1 VSAPATVAA
10 EIFDKWLERFA
21 DDLRDGAAERVAA
34 HFRDDGYLRDI
45 LALTW
50 DYRTFAGPAEIQAGF
65 EAVPPPRWPRELRC
79 PPERMAPRILR
90 RSGRTILEAYFDFDT
105 AAGRGTAFVRLQLDQ
120 PGGDADDADG
130 EDPRVWMMLTT
141 LQEIRGFEER
151 IGHRRPDGTEFSY
164 QFGGDNWLATRRKRA
179 QFADRDPEVLIVGAG
194 QAGLALGARLGQIGV
209 DALIVEANE
218 RVGNNWRN
226 RYESLAL
233 HNETWSNHLP
243 YLPFP
248 DSWPTFLPK
257 DKLAGW
263 LESYAEAM
271 ELNVWTSTRL
281 TGAGYD
287 SSRKAWQARLRTAD
301 GTERT
306 ITAKHLVM
314 ATGSVAGA
322 PVVPKLPGLADFAGE
337 VMHSSQFTSGRAY
350 AGKRAIVVGTG
361 NSGHD
366 VAQDLHGNGAAAVTV
381 VQRGSTCVVSL
392 VPSGTMVYAL
402 YQEGP
407 ADDIDLITAAI
418 PYPVIHSSYQWLTRK
433 TCELDRELLDGL
445 RTVGFEVDMG
455 GDDTGFHMKYLRTGG
470 GYYINVGCSDLIARG
485 QIGLLHARDLDTF
498 VAGGARKR
506 DGTVVPADL
515 VVLATGFETQIATI
529 RRLLGGEV
537 ADKIGGVWG
546 FDDQGFMRNMWKRT
560 AQEHLWIMGGGLAEC
575 RLYSRFLALQIK
587 ADLEGLYQGELQR
600 GRGHPL
606 PVDALADQLD
616 RPLQLA
622 HRQGRDPFAGREAR
636 RHGTEDRVPPG
647 EMEGPCPC

>member
-1 VSAPATVAA
+1 MSAPAAVAAA
-10 EIFDKWLERFA
+10 EIFEKWLERFA
-21 DDLRDGAAERVAA
+21 DDLRSGVARRVAS

-50 DYRTFAGPAEIQAGF
+50 DYRTFAGPAEIQDGIESASP
-65 EAVPPPRWPRELRC
+65 AMWPRNLRC
-79 PPERMAPRILR
+79 SPERIAPRVLR
-90 RSGRTILEAYFDFDT
+90 RSGRTVLEAYFDFDT
-105 AAGRGTAFVRLQLDQ
+105 AVGRGSAFVRLQLDQ
-120 PGGDADDADG
+120 PDDGDAD
-130 EDPRVWMMLTT
+130 DPRVWMMLTT

-151 IGHRRPDGTEFSY
+151 IGDRRPEGTEFSY
-164 QFGGDNWLATRRKRA
+164 KFGGDNWLDTRRKRA
-179 QFADRDPEVLIVGAG
+179 TFADRDPEVLIIGAG
-194 QAGLALGARLGQIGV
+194 QAGLALGARLGQVGV
-209 DALIVEANE
+209 DTLIVEANG
-218 RVGNNWRN
+218 RVGDNWRN

-248 DSWPTFLPK
+248 ESWPTFLPK

-263 LESYAEAM
+263 LEGYAEFM

-281 TGAGYD
+281 IGADYD
-287 SSRKAWQARLRTAD
+287 PRGKAWRARLRAAD
-301 GTERT
+301 GAERT
-306 ITAKHLVM
+306 ITATHLVM

-337 VMHSSQFTSGRAY
+337 VMHSSAFTSGRGY
-350 AGKRAIVVGTG
+350 AGKRAIVIGTG

-366 VAQDLHGNGAAAVTV
+366 VAQDLYGNGAAEVTI

-418 PYPVIHSSYQWLTRK
+418 PYPVIHNTYQWLTRR
-433 TCELDRELLDGL
+433 TCELDKELLDGL
-445 RTVGFEVDMG
+445 RAVGFEVDMG
-455 GDDTGFHMKYLRTGG
+455 DDDTGFHMKYLRTGG

-485 QIGLLHARDLDTF
+485 EIGLLHARDFDTF
-498 VAGGARKR
+498 VADGARKK
-506 DGTVVPADL
+506 DGTIVPADL

-529 RRLLGGEV
+529 RRLLGQEI
-537 ADKIGGVWG
+537 ADKIGGLWG

-560 AQEHLWIMGGGLAEC
+560 AQENLWIMGGGLAEC

-587 ADLEGLYQGELQR
+587 ADLEGL
-600 GRGHPL
+600 L
-606 PVDALADQLD
+606 PCDADLT
-616 RPLQLA
+616 RS
-622 HRQGRDPFAGREAR
+622 
-636 RHGTEDRVPPG
+636 
-647 EMEGPCPC
+647 

>member
-1 VSAPATVAA
+1 MSAPATVAA
-10 EIFDKWLERFA
+10 EIFDKWLERFSV
-21 DDLRDGAAERVAA
+21 DVDSGVPERVAA

-50 DYRTFAGPAEIQAGF
+50 DYRTFAGPAEIADGIGSVPAGM
-65 EAVPPPRWPRELRC
+65 WPRDLRC
-79 PPERMAPRILR
+79 PPERMAPRLLR

-105 AAGRGTAFVRLQLDQ
+105 AVGRGSAFVRLQVDLPIDDVVDA
-120 PGGDADDADG
+120 GGVDA
-130 EDPRVWMMLTT
+130 RVWMMLTT

-151 IGHRRPDGTEFSY
+151 IGDRRPDGTEFSY
-164 QFGGDNWLATRRKRA
+164 KFGGDNWLDTRRVRA
-179 QFADRDPEVLIVGAG
+179 RFADRDPEVLVVGAG

-209 DALIVEANE
+209 DALLVEANE
-218 RVGNNWRN
+218 RVGDNWRT

-248 DSWPTFLPK
+248 DTWPTFLPK

-263 LESYAEAM
+263 LEAYAEFM

-281 TGAGYD
+281 VGADYD
-287 SSRKAWQARLRTAD
+287 PGAKTWHARLRTAD
-301 GTERT
+301 GSERT
-306 ITAKHLVM
+306 ITVPHLVM

-322 PVVPKLPGLADFAGE
+322 PVRPKLPGLADFAGE
-337 VMHSSQFTSGRAY
+337 VMHSSEFVSGRAY

-366 VAQDLHGNGAAAVTV
+366 VAQDLHGNGAAVTI

-418 PYPVIHSSYQWLTRK
+418 PYPVIRNSYQWLTKK
-433 TCELDRELLDGL
+433 TCELDQELLDGL
-445 RTVGFEVDMG
+445 RAVGFEVDMG
-455 GDDTGFHMKYLRTGG
+455 EDDTGFHMKYLRTGG
-470 GYYINVGCSDLIARG
+470 GYYINVGCSELLASG
-485 QIGLLHARDLDTF
+485 QIGLLHARDLDAF
-498 VAGGARKR
+498 VPTGARKT
-506 DGTVVPADL
+506 DGGVIPADL
-515 VVLATGFETQIATI
+515 IVLATGFETQIATI
-529 RRLLGGEV
+529 RRLLGEDV
-537 ADKIGGVWG
+537 ADKIGGLWG

-560 AQEHLWIMGGGLAEC
+560 PQEHLWIMGGGLAEC

-587 ADLEGLYQGELQR
+587 AELAAL
-600 GRGHPL
+600 L
-606 PVDALADQLD
+606 PADA
-616 RPLQLA
+616 
-622 HRQGRDPFAGREAR
+622 G
-636 RHGTEDRVPPG
+636 
-647 EMEGPCPC
+647 

>member
-10 EIFDKWLERFA
+10 EVFDKWLQRFA
-21 DDLRDGAAERVAA
+21 DDLGSGDVGRVVS

-50 DYRTFAGPAEIQAGF
+50 DFTTFAGPAEIRQGMESVA
-65 EAVPPPRWPRELRC
+65 PRMWPHDLRC
-79 PPERMAPRILR
+79 PSDRMAPRILR
-90 RSGRTILEAYFDFDT
+90 RSGRTVLEAYFDFDT
-105 AAGRGTAFVRLQLDQ
+105 AIGRGSAFVRLQLDRAEE
-120 PGGDADDADG
+120 GGDADF

-151 IGHRRPDGTEFSY
+151 IGDRRPDGTEFSY
-164 QFGGDNWLATRRKRA
+164 KFGGDNWLSTRRDRA
-179 QFADRDPEVLIVGAG
+179 RFTDRAPEVLIVGAG

-209 DALIVEANE
+209 DTLLVEANE
-218 RVGNNWRN
+218 RVGDNWRN

-248 DSWPTFLPK
+248 DTWPTFLPK

-263 LESYAEAM
+263 LEAYAEFM

-281 TGAGYD
+281 IGADYD
-287 SSRKAWQARLRTAD
+287 ADARTWRARLRTTD
-301 GTERT
+301 GDEKA
-306 ITAKHLVM
+306 ITAAHLVM

-322 PVVPKLPGLADFAGE
+322 PVVPRLPGLADFTGD
-337 VMHSSQFTSGRAY
+337 VLHSSAFTTGRAY
-350 AGKRAIVVGTG
+350 AGRRAIVIGTG

-366 VAQDLHGNGAAAVTV
+366 VAQDLHGNGAAEVTI

-402 YQEGP
+402 YKEGP

-418 PYPVIHSSYQWLTRK
+418 PYPVIRDSYQWLTKK

-445 RTVGFEVDMG
+445 RAVGFEVDMG
-455 GDDTGFHMKYLRTGG
+455 DDETGFHMKYLRTGG
-470 GYYINVGCSDLIARG
+470 GYYINVGGSDLIAAR

-498 VAGGARKR
+498 VADGVRKK
-506 DGTVVPADL
+506 DGTLVPADL

-529 RRLLGGEV
+529 RRLLGDEV
-537 ADKIGGVWG
+537 ADKIGSLWG
-546 FDDQGFMRNMWKRT
+546 FDEQGFMRNMWKRI
-560 AQEHLWIMGGGLAEC
+560 AQDHLWIMGGGLAEC

-587 ADLEGLYQGELQR
+587 ADLEGLFQVGDGQ
-600 GRGHPL
+600 
-606 PVDALADQLD
+606 AAS
-616 RPLQLA
+616 
-622 HRQGRDPFAGREAR
+622 
-636 RHGTEDRVPPG
+636 
-647 EMEGPCPC
+647 

>member
-21 DDLRDGAAERVAA
+21 DDLGSGAAERVAS

-50 DYRTFAGPAEIQAGF
+50 EFRTFSGPDEIRQGIESVTPAT
-65 EAVPPPRWPRELRC
+65 WPRDLRC

-105 AAGRGTAFVRLQLDQ
+105 AIGRGSAFVRLQLDRAEDA
-120 PGGDADDADG
+120 GDADF

-151 IGHRRPDGTEFSY
+151 IGDRRPDGTEFSY
-164 QFGGDNWLATRRKRA
+164 KFGGDNWLATRRKRA
-179 QFADRDPEVLIVGAG
+179 QFTDRAPEVLVVGAG

-209 DALIVEANE
+209 ETLLVEVNE
-218 RVGNNWRN
+218 RVGDNWRN

-233 HNETWSNHLP
+233 HNETWSNHMP

-248 DSWPTFLPK
+248 DTWPTFLPK

-263 LESYAEAM
+263 LEAYAEFM

-281 TGAGYD
+281 VGADYD
-287 SSRKAWQARLRTAD
+287 PGTKTWRVRLRMAD
-301 GTERT
+301 DAERT
-306 ITAKHLVM
+306 ITVPHLVM

-322 PVVPKLPGLADFAGE
+322 PVVPKLPGLADFTGD
-337 VMHSSQFTSGRAY
+337 VVHSSEFTSGRAY
-350 AGKRAIVVGTG
+350 AGKRAIVIGSG

-366 VAQDLHGNGAAAVTV
+366 VAQDLYGNGAAEVTI

-402 YQEGP
+402 YKEGP

-418 PYPVIHSSYQWLTRK
+418 PYPVIRNSYQWLTRK

-445 RTVGFEVDMG
+445 RKVGFEVDMG
-455 GDDTGFHMKYLRTGG
+455 DDETGFHMKYLRTGG

-485 QIGLLHARDLDTF
+485 EIGLLHARDLDTF
-498 VAGGARKR
+498 VAEGVRKR
-506 DGTVVPADL
+506 DGTIVPADL
-515 VVLATGFETQIATI
+515 VMLATGFETQIATI
-529 RRLLGGEV
+529 RRLLGDEI
-537 ADKIGGVWG
+537 ADKIGGLWG
-546 FDDQGFMRNMWKRT
+546 FDEQGFMRNMWKRT
-560 AQEHLWIMGGGLAEC
+560 AQDHLWIMGGGLAEC

-587 ADLEGLYQGELQR
+587 ADLEGLFPG
-600 GRGHPL
+600 G
-606 PVDALADQLD
+606 
-616 RPLQLA
+616 
-622 HRQGRDPFAGREAR
+622 AG
-636 RHGTEDRVPPG
+636 
-647 EMEGPCPC
+647 

>member
-1 VSAPATVAA
+1 MSTPPTVAA

-21 DDLRDGAAERVAA
+21 DDLGSGAAERIAS

-50 DYRTFAGPAEIQAGF
+50 DFRTFCGPAEIRAGI
-65 EAVPPPRWPRELRC
+65 ESVTPAMWPHDLRC
-79 PPERMAPRILR
+79 PPQRMAPRIVR

-105 AAGRGTAFVRLQLDQ
+105 AIGRGSAFVRLQLDW
-120 PGGDADDADG
+120 PGKGSDADFG
-130 EDPRVWMMLTT
+130 DPRVWMMLTT

-151 IGHRRPDGTEFSY
+151 IGDRRPDGTDFSY
-164 QFGGDNWLATRRKRA
+164 KFGGDNWLATRRKRA
-179 QFADRDPEVLIVGAG
+179 QFTGRDPEVLIVGAG

-209 DALIVEANE
+209 DTLLVEANE
-218 RVGNNWRN
+218 RVGDNWRH

-233 HNETWSNHLP
+233 HNETWSNHMP

-263 LESYAEAM
+263 LEAYAEFM
-271 ELNVWTSTRL
+271 ELNVWTSTRMV
-281 TGAGYD
+281 GADYD
-287 SSRKAWQARLRTAD
+287 PARGTWRVRLRMSD
-301 GTERT
+301 GAERA
-306 ITAKHLVM
+306 ITVPHLVM

-322 PVVPKLPGLADFAGE
+322 PVVPKLPGLAGFAGE
-337 VMHSSQFTSGRAY
+337 VMHSSEFTSGRAY
-350 AGKRAIVVGTG
+350 AGKRAIVIGSG

-366 VAQDLHGNGAAAVTV
+366 VAQDLHGNGAAEVTI

-392 VPSGTMVYAL
+392 VPSGMMVYAL
-402 YQEGP
+402 YKEGS

-418 PYPVIHSSYQWLTRK
+418 PYPVIHDSYQWLTKK

-445 RTVGFEVDMG
+445 RKVGFEVDMG
-455 GDDTGFHMKYLRTGG
+455 DDETGFHMKYLRTGG
-470 GYYINVGCSDLIARG
+470 GYYINVGCSDLVAAG

-498 VAGGARKR
+498 VADGVRKK

-529 RRLLGGEV
+529 RRLLGDEV
-537 ADKIGGVWG
+537 ADKIGGLWG
-546 FDDQGFMRNMWKRT
+546 FDEQGFMRNMWKRT

-587 ADLEGLYQGELQR
+587 ADLEGLFQG
-600 GRGHPL
+600 GG
-606 PVDALADQLD
+606 DLA
-616 RPLQLA
+616 
-622 HRQGRDPFAGREAR
+622 QG
-636 RHGTEDRVPPG
+636 
-647 EMEGPCPC
+647 

>member
-1 VSAPATVAA
+1 MSAPATVAA

-21 DDLRDGAAERVAA
+21 DDVGSGVARRVAS

-50 DYRTFAGPAEIQAGF
+50 DYQTFAGPAEIQEGF
-65 EAVPPPRWPRELRC
+65 ESAPPAMWPRNVRC
-79 PPERMAPRILR
+79 PPERMAPRVLR

-105 AAGRGTAFVRLQLDQ
+105 AVGRGSAFVRLQLDQ
-120 PGGDADDADG
+120 PGDAGAEES

-141 LQEIRGFEER
+141 LQELRGFEER
-151 IGHRRPDGTEFSY
+151 IGDRRPDGTEFSY
-164 QFGGDNWLATRRKRA
+164 KFGGDNWLDTRRKRA
-179 QFADRDPEVLIVGAG
+179 AFADRDPEVLIVGAG

-209 DALIVEANE
+209 DTLIVEANE
-218 RVGNNWRN
+218 RVGDNWRN

-248 DSWPTFLPK
+248 ENWPTFLPK

-263 LESYAEAM
+263 LEAYAEFT

-281 TGAGYD
+281 VGADYD
-287 SSRKAWQARLRTAD
+287 PGRKEWRARLCAAD

-306 ITAKHLVM
+306 ITTAHLVM

-322 PVVPKLPGLADFAGE
+322 PIVPKVPGLTDFAGE
-337 VMHSSQFTSGRAY
+337 VMHSSEFTSGRGY
-350 AGKRAIVVGTG
+350 AGRRAIVIGTG

-366 VAQDLHGNGAAAVTV
+366 VAQDLHGNGAAEVTI

-402 YQEGP
+402 YKEGP

-418 PYPVIHSSYQWLTRK
+418 PYPVMLNSYQWLTRK
-433 TCELDRELLDGL
+433 TCELDSELLDGL
-445 RTVGFEVDMG
+445 RAVGFEVDMG
-455 GDDTGFHMKYLRTGG
+455 DDDTGFHMKYLRTGG

-485 QIGLLHARDLDTF
+485 EISLLHARDLDTF
-498 VAGGARKR
+498 VADGARKT

-515 VVLATGFETQIATI
+515 VVLATGFETQVATI
-529 RRLLGGEV
+529 RRLLGGEI
-537 ADKIGGVWG
+537 ADKIGGIWG

-587 ADLEGLYQGELQR
+587 ADLAGLFKDNG
-600 GRGHPL
+600 
-606 PVDALADQLD
+606 DLA
-616 RPLQLA
+616 RN
-622 HRQGRDPFAGREAR
+622 
-636 RHGTEDRVPPG
+636 
-647 EMEGPCPC
+647 

>member
-1 VSAPATVAA
+1 VSAPAAVAA
-10 EIFDKWLERFA
+10 EIFEKWLERFA
-21 DDLRDGAAERVAA
+21 DDVRSGVARRVAA

-50 DYRTFAGPAEIQAGF
+50 DYRTFAGPAEIQAGL
-65 EAVPPPRWPRELRC
+65 ESALPATRPGNLRC

-90 RSGRTILEAYFDFDT
+90 RSGRTLLEAYFDFDT
-105 AAGRGTAFVRLQLDQ
+105 AVGRGSAFVRRQLDQ
-120 PGGDADDADG
+120 PGDASDADG
-130 EDPRVWMMLTT
+130 EDPQVWMMLTT

-151 IGHRRPDGTEFSY
+151 VGDRRPDGTEFSY
-164 QFGGDNWLATRRKRA
+164 KFGGDNWLDTRRKRA
-179 QFADRDPEVLIVGAG
+179 QYADRDPEVLIVGAG

-209 DALIVEANE
+209 DTLIVEANE
-218 RVGNNWRN
+218 RVGDNWRN

-248 DSWPTFLPK
+248 ESWPTFLPK

-263 LESYAEAM
+263 LEAYAEFM

-281 TGAGYD
+281 VGAGYD
-287 SSRKAWQARLRTAD
+287 AGRQAWQARLRTAD
-301 GTERT
+301 GAERT
-306 ITAKHLVM
+306 ITATHLVM

-337 VMHSSQFTSGRAY
+337 VMHSSAFTSGRGY
-350 AGKRAIVVGTG
+350 AGKRAIVIGTG

-366 VAQDLHGNGAAAVTV
+366 VAQDLHGNGTAGVTI

-407 ADDIDLITAAI
+407 AEDIDLITAAI
-418 PYPVIHSSYQWLTRK
+418 PYPVIHNTYQWLTRR
-433 TCELDRELLDGL
+433 TCELDKELLDGL
-445 RTVGFEVDMG
+445 RAVGFEIDMG
-455 GDDTGFHMKYLRTGG
+455 DDDTGFHMKYLRTGG

-485 QIGLLHARDLDTF
+485 EISLLHARDFDTF
-498 VAGGARKR
+498 VAEGARKK
-506 DGTVVPADL
+506 DGTIVPADL
-515 VVLATGFETQIATI
+515 IVLATGFETQIATI
-529 RRLLGGEV
+529 RRLLGQEV
-537 ADKIGGVWG
+537 ADKIGGLWG

-587 ADLEGLYQGELQR
+587 ADLAGLFAC
-600 GRGHPL
+600 
-606 PVDALADQLD
+606 DADLT
-616 RPLQLA
+616 R
-622 HRQGRDPFAGREAR
+622 
-636 RHGTEDRVPPG
+636 T
-647 EMEGPCPC
+647 